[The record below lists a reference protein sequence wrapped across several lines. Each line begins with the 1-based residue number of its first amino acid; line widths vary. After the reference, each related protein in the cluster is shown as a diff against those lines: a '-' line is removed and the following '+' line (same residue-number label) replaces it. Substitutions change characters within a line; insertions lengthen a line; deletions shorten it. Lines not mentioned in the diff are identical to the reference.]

1 MVIESYKFLNN
12 AQMKKTV
19 YLLLF
24 VTITIFSGCSE
35 TIDVEI
41 PENYEKADITGI
53 TVYNTDGVS
62 ISSRLT
68 ITESSREALA
78 VLGTANDLTKL
89 KVSLTVSPGSTVV
102 QSLGTGYL
110 DFSNPRTVTIV
121 SPGETVKTEW
131 IIKIENP

>member
-1 MVIESYKFLNN
+1 MVIKSYKFLNDT
-12 AQMKKTV
+12 QMKKAV
-19 YLLLF
+19 YLFLF
-24 VTITIFSGCSE
+24 VTVIIFSGCSE

-53 TVYNTDGVS
+53 TVYNAAGTS

-68 ITESSREALA
+68 ITESNREALA

-102 QSLGTGYL
+102 QPLGAGYL

-121 SPGETVKTEW
+121 SPGKTVKNEW
-131 IIKIENP
+131 SIKIENP